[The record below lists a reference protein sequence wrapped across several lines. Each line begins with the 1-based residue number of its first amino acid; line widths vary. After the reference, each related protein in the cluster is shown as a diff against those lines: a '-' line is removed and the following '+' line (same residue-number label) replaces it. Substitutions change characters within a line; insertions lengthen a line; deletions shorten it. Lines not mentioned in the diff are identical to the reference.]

1 MEINGTLIKK
11 LPEQGGES
19 KNGAW
24 KKQNFVI
31 ETQET
36 YPKKICLT
44 LWKDKVEQLND
55 FKEGDF
61 LKVNF
66 SIESREYNNNW
77 YTDLNCFRID
87 SANNSFGNKKDE
99 QFPMPTEKDIP
110 NFDSPASED
119 DDLPF

>member
-1 MEINGTLIKK
+1 M
-11 LPEQGGES
+11 
-19 KNGAW
+19 
-24 KKQNFVI
+24 I
-31 ETQET
+31 ETQES
-36 YPKKICLT
+36 YPKKICFS

-99 QFPMPTEKDIP
+99 QIPMPTEKDIP
-110 NFDSPASED
+110 SFNSPASED